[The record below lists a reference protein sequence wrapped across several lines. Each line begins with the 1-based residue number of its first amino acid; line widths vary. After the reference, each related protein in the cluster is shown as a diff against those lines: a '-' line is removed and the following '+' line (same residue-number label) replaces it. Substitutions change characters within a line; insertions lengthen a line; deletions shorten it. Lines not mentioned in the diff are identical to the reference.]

1 MSAVLSLFIMKN
13 SKEINLEIEAFV
25 VFLLYLQGIL

>member
-1 MSAVLSLFIMKN
+1 MRAFSGLFLMKN